1 MTAINTNKLR
11 ATATKA
17 ARQSA
22 GALAAI
28 FGIANTWSAKQTFSD
43 YTALGDAS
51 IKIKKVT
58 GTTDALAAGVAT
70 VAHGVTLAKIIS
82 LWVGVNDG
90 TTLYAPSS
98 DVAANLFTYTADATN
113 VTVTNGALAT
123 TILSQPFT
131 ATIIY
136 EE

>member
-1 MTAINTNKLR
+1 MTAINTSKLR

-17 ARQSA
+17 ARA
-22 GALAAI
+22 AAAALAAI
-28 FGIANTWSAKQTFSD
+28 YSAAHTWSAKQTFSG
-43 YTALGDAS
+43 YTVLGDAS

-58 GTTDALAAGVAT
+58 GTTAALASGVSS

-82 LWVGVNDG
+82 LTVSVNNG
-90 TTLYAPSS
+90 TTLFAASS
-98 DVAANLFTYTADATN
+98 LVATDIFIYTADATN
-113 VTVTNGALAT
+113 INVINGGLAT
-123 TILSQPFT
+123 TVLNQPFT